1 MEEGEKYSTDPEL
14 VALLGRFRPVDPPAA
29 LRDRIVGGSPQ
40 PGAWRWG
47 LAAAALLVLAL
58 GLPAWSARLA
68 HAALPSAAADDAVHT
83 LADLL
88 GGDAQARQT
97 AAFMIMTE
105 QMRAARDAA
114 HRDGSIVL
122 VQP

>member
-14 VALLGRFRPVDPPAA
+14 VALLDRFRPADPPAA
-29 LRDRIVGGSPQ
+29 LRDRIVGGSSQ
-40 PGAWRWG
+40 PGAWRWA
-47 LAAAALLVLAL
+47 LAAAALLVVAL

-68 HAALPSAAADDAVHT
+68 HAALPSAAADDTAHT

-97 AAFMIMTE
+97 ASLMIMTE

-114 HRDGSIVL
+114 DRDSSMVP